1 MMIFEDG
8 ELLPN
13 TVIYGI
19 GFGRLEVSPSTA
31 EVMLF
36 ITSEEFDDEG
46 SKRVTLKPGDIEHL
60 AEVARTIAQSLKR
73 KKPDILG

>member
-1 MMIFEDG
+1 MIFEDG

-31 EVMLF
+31 EVKNL
-36 ITSEEFDDEG
+36 TGNFDNSG
-46 SKRVTLKPGDIEHL
+46 PRKPHSL
-60 AEVARTIAQSLKR
+60 SLSRTFQR
-73 KKPDILG
+73 ENTF